1 MRQPKEGGRVG
12 REMDGN
18 SWKGIGEVEFDHQ
31 WKGKGGEGNEWKGI
45 GEVEFDH
52 QWKGKGGEGNGW
64 EFMERHRRSGM

>member
-1 MRQPKEGGRVG
+1 MKFMKRDRTWRGGMRQPKEGGRVG

-31 WKGKGGEGNEWKGI
+31 WKGKGGEGN
-45 GEVEFDH
+45 
-52 QWKGKGGEGNGW
+52 GW